1 MRPDGITGSNTSHS
15 NSQCGAKYLTAPLN
29 EPLCWLLCDP
39 QKKIPSPDFTQTSAV
54 TRNSNKLLYVSRL
67 FCSSSYTLHT
77 MTPTARSFV
86 RARQTWTKSL
96 CEGVENPPPSPPKLG
111 GVTEWGVT
119 LNKHTHNVICCL
131 NHRNQVQRWRFQLV
145 PPSITRV
152 PWPPKHVQQHS
163 TCVQH
168 LTCLSLG

>member
-96 CEGVENPPPSPPKLG
+96 CEGVENPPPLLPSWVVWQNG
-111 GVTEWGVT
+111 EWRWINTHTT
-119 LNKHTHNVICCL
+119 LYVA
-131 NHRNQVQRWRFQLV
+131 
-145 PPSITRV
+145 SITEIKSNGGDSSSSLHQSRV
-152 PWPPKHVQQHS
+152 CHDHPNMYNNIQPVCNTS
-163 TCVQH
+163 RVF
-168 LTCLSLG
+168 L